1 MVSEPDKYIG
11 KLIRM
16 KGIADVYKDEETKK
30 TYYSCIVKDATAC
43 CANGLEFELT
53 DKNDYPKKDEEITV
67 LGTFNTYKEDRV
79 TYCVVK
85 NAVIE

>member
-67 LGTFNTYKEDRV
+67 LGTFNTYKEDKE